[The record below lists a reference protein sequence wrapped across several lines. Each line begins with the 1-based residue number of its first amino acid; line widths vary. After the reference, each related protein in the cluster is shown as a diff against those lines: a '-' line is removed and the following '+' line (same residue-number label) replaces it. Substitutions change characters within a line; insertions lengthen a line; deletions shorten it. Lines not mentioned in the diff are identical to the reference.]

1 MPSEIRYSMLLIYFA
16 TRKFNGGTNCIM
28 TGFRKYILTTLGVA
42 LLAAASPTFAAGGGN
57 SVTPEIMNQS
67 KSLASVIMSRVN
79 VLWSDYIDKQLEYT
93 NNPSVA
99 DPPEWADEIE
109 LEDLVGGTAPDGITF
124 AERDMPAERNDS
136 FNLEVTVGP
145 QFGGA
150 ASARYIRAFLP
161 TATVEGNIITVPVTR
176 PSKALGLADLQIK
189 ELTDVEKF
197 TMASGADIEMANGD
211 ITGVN
216 DIQTNTVHA
225 TKVYTTDLE
234 VTNQIE
240 GNTAHFAGTVDIEG
254 NLTVGPEG
262 NNGHLHLG
270 DNGYIHG
277 GTGSDLTIGGETNTS
292 YLANL
297 IVNADLSQF
306 KGRIEAED
314 IRLIKDGVTTDIG
327 STDESNFTI
336 DSTQPII
343 LSQAGTA
350 LLKVAENGVDV
361 NANLTLKG
369 DLLPYAHNTY
379 DIGKSGNRWKDI
391 YASGKFFG
399 NVEGNVHGYST
410 DLKVGDS
417 QDNPY
422 ALNVTWA
429 RQASRATNAN
439 SADNAVKFFNEGGSI
454 NGILYANKGVMAK
467 ATGNAMWNG
476 WNQVYGVNTG
486 SHGAF
491 HNPTGGA
498 FVGLHNN
505 AGIYFG
511 KSLSASNGQYYGWIN
526 NGGYYNSAGQKLAT
540 EAFVKNNAT
549 VKVNVYKYF
558 TANTTF
564 TVPSGVS
571 KLTVAVTGAG
581 GGGGGYTQY
590 HTYIG
595 GGGGGGGGYI
605 KAVATVT
612 PGQKLSIT
620 VGKAGAGGGH
630 SGENGLPGGD
640 GGASSIAGY
649 ITCQGGTKGYGRSNS
664 YKGGTGGTC
673 SYTSSKLSGINYVAG
688 KNGVVGA
695 HSDYRAPTNSQGGAS
710 AHGTNT
716 STGSSVYGAGGW
728 GGIATYTT
736 SYYNGRAGGPGLV
749 QIWYKTDISNI
760 TF

>member
-1 MPSEIRYSMLLIYFA
+1 M
-16 TRKFNGGTNCIM
+16 TR
-28 TGFRKYILTTLGVA
+28 FRKYIASALGIA
-42 LLAAASPTFAAGGGN
+42 LLTAASPTFAAGGGN

-161 TATVEGNIITVPVTR
+161 TATVEGKIITIPVTR

-216 DIQTNTVHA
+216 DVQTNTVHA
-225 TKVYTTDLE
+225 TKVYTTDLD

-240 GNTAHFAGTVDIEG
+240 GNTAHFAGDVDIEG

-277 GTGSDLTIGGETNTS
+277 GTGSDLTIGGDTNTS

-327 STDESNFTI
+327 STDGSNFTI

-350 LLKVAENGVDV
+350 LLKVADNSVEVH
-361 NANLTLKG
+361 APMTLHG
-369 DLLPYAHNTY
+369 DLLPSAHDTY
-379 DIGKSGNRWKDI
+379 DIGKSGNKWKDVF
-391 YASGKFFG
+391 ASGKFFG

-417 QDNPY
+417 QENPY
-422 ALNVTWA
+422 SLNVTWA
-429 RQASRATNAN
+429 QSASRATNAD
-439 SADNAVKFFNEGGSI
+439 SADNAVLFFNEGGHI
-454 NGILYANKGVMAK
+454 GGTLYADKGVMAK
-467 ATGNAMWNG
+467 VTGNAMWSG

-505 AGIYFG
+505 SYIYFG
-511 KSLSASNGQYYGWIN
+511 RSQGSNNGQYYGWIN
-526 NGGYYNSAGQKLAT
+526 NDGYYTGGGAKLAT
-540 EAFVKNNAT
+540 EAFVKTT
-549 VKVNVYKYF
+549 VEEQGGSSDVGDIVYKAVSSPGKNALWCNGAAVSRTTYSKLF
-558 TANTTF
+558 SKIVTTF
-564 TVPSGVS
+564 GAGDGKTTFNLPNLKDKWVVGSGGMYKTGQS
-571 KLTVAVTGAG
+571 VAEGLPNITGVFGSPTYEGSNMGTGAFRVNYQGGGGRAAG
-581 GGGGGYTQY
+581 GGT
-590 HTYIG
+590 T
-595 GGGGGGGGYI
+595 
-605 KAVATVT
+605 AVRWDFDASRSS
-612 PGQKLSIT
+612 SIY
-620 VGKAGAGGGH
+620 
-630 SGENGLPGGD
+630 
-640 GGASSIAGY
+640 GASSHVTPASVSLYPCIV
-649 ITCQGGTKGYGRSNS
+649 
-664 YKGGTGGTC
+664 YK
-673 SYTSSKLSGINYVAG
+673 
-688 KNGVVGA
+688 
-695 HSDYRAPTNSQGGAS
+695 
-710 AHGTNT
+710 
-716 STGSSVYGAGGW
+716 
-728 GGIATYTT
+728 
-736 SYYNGRAGGPGLV
+736 
-749 QIWYKTDISNI
+749 
-760 TF
+760 

>member
-1 MPSEIRYSMLLIYFA
+1 MLQP
-16 TRKFNGGTNCIM
+16 TRQIKG
-28 TGFRKYILTTLGVA
+28 LLLGIA
-42 LLAAASPTFAAGGGN
+42 LLAATVTPSFAVGSGN

-79 VLWSDYIDKQLEYT
+79 ILWSDYIDKQLEYT

-109 LEDLVGGTAPDGITF
+109 LEDLVGGPAPDGITF
-124 AERDMPAERNDS
+124 AERDMPIDRNDS

-234 VTNQIE
+234 VTNHID
-240 GNTAHFAGTVDIEG
+240 GNTAHFKSDVDIEG
-254 NLTVGPEG
+254 NLTVGPDG
-262 NNGHLHLG
+262 DNGHLHLG
-270 DNGYIHG
+270 DDGYIHG
-277 GTGSDLTIGGETNTS
+277 GTGSDLTIGGDTNTS

-314 IRLIKDGVTTDIG
+314 IRLVKNGVTTDIG
-327 STDESNFTI
+327 STDGSNFTI

-343 LSQAGTA
+343 LSQAGSA
-350 LLKVAENGVDV
+350 LLKIAENAVDI
-361 NANLTLKG
+361 NADMKLRG

-399 NVEGNVHGYST
+399 NVEGNVHGYAT
-410 DLKVGDS
+410 DLVVGDS
-417 QDNPY
+417 QDDPY
-422 ALNVTWA
+422 ELNVTWA

-439 SADNAVKFFNEGGSI
+439 SADNATKFFNEGGSVG
-454 NGILYANKGVMAK
+454 GILYANKGVMAK
-467 ATGNAMWNG
+467 ATGNAMWSG
-476 WNQVYGVNTG
+476 WNQAYGVNTG

-505 AGIYFG
+505 ANIYFG
-511 KSLSASNGQYYGWIN
+511 KSLSASSGQYYGWIN
-526 NGGYYNSAGQKLAT
+526 SSGYYNSSGQRLAT
-540 EAFVKNNAT
+540 EAFVNQNAT

-558 TANTTF
+558 TSNTTF
-564 TVPSGVS
+564 TVPSGITE
-571 KLTVAVTGAG
+571 LTVAVTGAG

-590 HTYIG
+590 HTYMG
-595 GGGGGGGGYI
+595 GGGGGAGGYLKGTI
-605 KAVATVT
+605 KVSSN
-612 PGQKLSIT
+612 QKLSIT
-620 VGKAGAGGGH
+620 VGKGGSGGRHRGETGLAGG
-630 SGENGLPGGD
+630 N
-640 GGASSIAGY
+640 GGASSVAGY
-649 ITCQGGTKGYGRSNS
+649 VTCN
-664 YKGGTGGTC
+664 GGTGGQGNPSYAAGLGQSC
-673 SYTSSKLSGINYVAG
+673 SYTASKFSGTPSIIKGGNGIKGYYVYSGPSNKSSGG
-688 KNGVVGA
+688 K
-695 HSDYRAPTNSQGGAS
+695 S
-710 AHGTNT
+710 AHGSNAYGK
-716 STGSSVYGAGGW
+716 SNVYGAGGH
-728 GGIATYTT
+728 GGKYGGPQPG
-736 SYYNGRAGGPGLV
+736 YAGGVGLV
-749 QIWYKTDISNI
+749 QIWYKTDIRNI

>member
-1 MPSEIRYSMLLIYFA
+1 MFRVNNQMKGILL
-16 TRKFNGGTNCIM
+16 GTVI
-28 TGFRKYILTTLGVA
+28 
-42 LLAAASPTFAAGGGN
+42 LAASVVPSYAAGGGT
-57 SVTPEIMNQS
+57 SIGPEIMNQS
-67 KSLASVIMSRVN
+67 KSIASVITSRIN

-327 STDESNFTI
+327 SRDGSNFTI

-350 LLKVAENGVDV
+350 LLKVADNSVEVH
-361 NANLTLKG
+361 APMTLHG
-369 DLLPYAHNTY
+369 DLLPSAHDTY
-379 DIGKSGNRWKDI
+379 DIGKTGNRWQNV

-399 NVEGNVHGYST
+399 NLEGYAT

-422 ALNVTWA
+422 SLNVTWA
-429 RQASRATNAN
+429 KQASRATNAN
-439 SADNAVKFFNEGGSI
+439 SADNASKFFNEGGSI
-454 NGILYANKGVMAK
+454 NGILYANKGVIAK
-467 ATGNAMWNG
+467 ATGKAMWSG

-505 AGIYFG
+505 ANIYFG
-511 KSLSASNGQYYGWIN
+511 KSLGANNGQYYGWIN
-526 NGGYYNSAGQKLAT
+526 SGGYYNGSGQKLAT
-540 EAFVKNNAT
+540 EAFVSGNYAT
-549 VKVNVYKYF
+549 KAEAEQSGGITGQSLGANGYVKYN
-558 TANTTF
+558 
-564 TVPSGVS
+564 
-571 KLTVAVTGAG
+571 
-581 GGGGGYTQY
+581 
-590 HTYIG
+590 
-595 GGGGGGGGYI
+595 
-605 KAVATVT
+605 
-612 PGQKLSIT
+612 
-620 VGKAGAGGGH
+620 
-630 SGENGLPGGD
+630 NGLIMQWGYDSRWVSDRWHGTQGMYVSFPIPFPHQCYSVIPTTRALHWDSTVDYSWDRTRFHISTWNESGG
-640 GGASSIAGY
+640 
-649 ITCQGGTKGYGRSNS
+649 
-664 YKGGTGGTC
+664 
-673 SYTSSKLSGINYVAG
+673 
-688 KNGVVGA
+688 NGVTWVAFG
-695 HSDYRAPTNSQGGAS
+695 Y
-710 AHGTNT
+710 
-716 STGSSVYGAGGW
+716 
-728 GGIATYTT
+728 
-736 SYYNGRAGGPGLV
+736 
-749 QIWYKTDISNI
+749 
-760 TF
+760 

>member
-1 MPSEIRYSMLLIYFA
+1 MFRVNKQMKGILL
-16 TRKFNGGTNCIM
+16 GTVI
-28 TGFRKYILTTLGVA
+28 
-42 LLAAASPTFAAGGGN
+42 LAASVVPSYAAGGGT
-57 SVTPEIMNQS
+57 SIGPEIMNQS
-67 KSLASVIMSRVN
+67 KSIASVITSRIN

-234 VTNQIE
+234 VTNHID
-240 GNTAHFAGTVDIEG
+240 GNTAHFKSDVDIEG
-254 NLTVGPEG
+254 NLTVGPDG
-262 NNGHLHLG
+262 DNGHLHLG
-270 DNGYIHG
+270 DDGYIHG
-277 GTGSDLTIGGETNTS
+277 GTGSDLTIGGDTNTS

-314 IRLIKDGVTTDIG
+314 IRLVKNGVTTDIG
-327 STDESNFTI
+327 STDGSNFTI

-350 LLKVAENGVDV
+350 LLKVADNSVEVH
-361 NANLTLKG
+361 APMTLHG
-369 DLLPYAHNTY
+369 DLLPSAHDTY
-379 DIGKSGNRWKDI
+379 DIGKTGNRWQNV

-399 NVEGNVHGYST
+399 NLEGYAT

-422 ALNVTWA
+422 SLNVTWA
-429 RQASRATNAN
+429 KQASRATNAN
-439 SADNAVKFFNEGGSI
+439 SADNASKFFNEGGSI

-467 ATGNAMWNG
+467 GTGKAMWSG

-505 AGIYFG
+505 ANIYFG
-511 KSLSASNGQYYGWIN
+511 KSLGANNGQYYGWIN
-526 NGGYYNSAGQKLAT
+526 SGGYYNGSGQRLAT
-540 EAFVKNNAT
+540 EAFVAGKYAT
-549 VKVNVYKYF
+549 TDYVNQKVTSSTGV
-558 TANTTF
+558 ANK
-564 TVPSGVS
+564 SY
-571 KLTVAVTGAG
+571 A
-581 GGGGGYTQY
+581 
-590 HTYIG
+590 
-595 GGGGGGGGYI
+595 
-605 KAVATVT
+605 
-612 PGQKLSIT
+612 
-620 VGKAGAGGGH
+620 
-630 SGENGLPGGD
+630 D
-640 GGASSIAGY
+640 
-649 ITCQGGTKGYGRSNS
+649 KGYVRYNDGLTIQWGYGNASQTS
-664 YKGGTGGTC
+664 YFPIAFKQKVFSIVGSQKNWERAEAPIGFRNVTL
-673 SYTSSKLSGINYVAG
+673 TSF
-688 KNGVVGA
+688 
-695 HSDYRAPTNSQGGAS
+695 R
-710 AHGTNT
+710 GTN
-716 STGSSVYGAGGW
+716 AGNSDPFYYIAI
-728 GGIATYTT
+728 GI
-736 SYYNGRAGGPGLV
+736 
-749 QIWYKTDISNI
+749 
-760 TF
+760 

>member
-1 MPSEIRYSMLLIYFA
+1 M
-16 TRKFNGGTNCIM
+16 TR
-28 TGFRKYILTTLGVA
+28 FRKYIASALGIA

-124 AERDMPAERNDS
+124 AERDMPVDRNDS

-161 TATVEGNIITVPVTR
+161 TATVDGNIITVPVTR

-216 DIQTNTVHA
+216 DVQTNTVHA

-234 VTNQIE
+234 VTNHID
-240 GNTAHFAGTVDIEG
+240 GNTAHFTGDVDIEG
-254 NLTVGPEG
+254 TLTVGPGG

-270 DNGYIHG
+270 DDGYIHG
-277 GTGSDLTIGGETNTS
+277 GDGSDLTIGGESNTS
-292 YLANL
+292 HLANL

-314 IRLIKDGVTTDIG
+314 IRLIKNGVTTDIG
-327 STDESNFTI
+327 STDGSSFTI

-343 LSQAGTA
+343 LSQAGSA
-350 LLKVAENGVDV
+350 LLKIAENAVDI
-361 NANLTLKG
+361 NADMKLRG

-454 NGILYANKGVMAK
+454 NGILYANKGVIAK

-540 EAFVKNNAT
+540 EAFVKGKKVYVNMSQAHALSLPAAT
-549 VKVNVYKYF
+549 VNLWSGTLTPYNLRVPLSNRVAEQPLTMNWSFQFYNGEVNTNIQCYLASSSGGTNLLLGSKYLSRQW
-558 TANTTF
+558 N
-564 TVPSGVS
+564 
-571 KLTVAVTGAG
+571 
-581 GGGGGYTQY
+581 GYTG
-590 HTYIG
+590 TY
-595 GGGGGGGGYI
+595 
-605 KAVATVT
+605 
-612 PGQKLSIT
+612 
-620 VGKAGAGGGH
+620 
-630 SGENGLPGGD
+630 
-640 GGASSIAGY
+640 SIAGTVSPSWSGDVY
-649 ITCQGGTKGYGRSNS
+649 LVVKTTSS
-664 YKGGTGGTC
+664 AWDDTGGSSRFYASTPQF
-673 SYTSSKLSGINYVAG
+673 SYTAKL
-688 KNGVVGA
+688 
-695 HSDYRAPTNSQGGAS
+695 T
-710 AHGTNT
+710 
-716 STGSSVYGAGGW
+716 
-728 GGIATYTT
+728 GGIE
-736 SYYNGRAGGPGLV
+736 
-749 QIWYKTDISNI
+749 
-760 TF
+760 

>member
-16 TRKFNGGTNCIM
+16 ARKFNGGTNCIM
-28 TGFRKYILTTLGVA
+28 TRFRKYIASALGIA
-42 LLAAASPTFAAGGGN
+42 LLTAASPTFAAGGGN

-109 LEDLVGGTAPDGITF
+109 LEDLVGGTAPDG
-124 AERDMPAERNDS
+124 
-136 FNLEVTVGP
+136 P

-216 DIQTNTVHA
+216 DVQTNTVHA
-225 TKVYTTDLE
+225 TKVYTTDLD

-240 GNTAHFAGTVDIEG
+240 GNTAHFAGDVDIEG
-254 NLTVGPEG
+254 NLTVGPDG
-262 NNGHLHLG
+262 DNGHLHLG

-277 GTGSDLTIGGETNTS
+277 GTGSDLTIGGDTNTS

-327 STDESNFTI
+327 STDGSNFTI

-439 SADNAVKFFNEGGSI
+439 SADNAVKFFNEGGGI
-454 NGILYANKGVMAK
+454 NGILYANKGVIAK

-540 EAFVKNNAT
+540 EAFVNQNAT
-549 VKVNVYKYF
+549 VMVNVYKYF
-558 TANTTF
+558 TSSTTF
-564 TVPSGVS
+564 TVPSGV
-571 KLTVAVTGAG
+571 
-581 GGGGGYTQY
+581 
-590 HTYIG
+590 
-595 GGGGGGGGYI
+595 
-605 KAVATVT
+605 
-612 PGQKLSIT
+612 
-620 VGKAGAGGGH
+620 
-630 SGENGLPGGD
+630 
-640 GGASSIAGY
+640 
-649 ITCQGGTKGYGRSNS
+649 
-664 YKGGTGGTC
+664 
-673 SYTSSKLSGINYVAG
+673 TSL
-688 KNGVVGA
+688 
-695 HSDYRAPTNSQGGAS
+695 TNSWQRRCC
-710 AHGTNT
+710 
-716 STGSSVYGAGGW
+716 
-728 GGIATYTT
+728 
-736 SYYNGRAGGPGLV
+736 GRA
-749 QIWYKTDISNI
+749 
-760 TF
+760 FR